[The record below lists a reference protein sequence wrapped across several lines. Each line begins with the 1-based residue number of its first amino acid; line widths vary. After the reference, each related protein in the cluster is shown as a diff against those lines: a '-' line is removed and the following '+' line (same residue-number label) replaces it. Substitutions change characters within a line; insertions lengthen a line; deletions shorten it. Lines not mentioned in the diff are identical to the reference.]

1 MGRAWR
7 WIRITGITFVRR
19 WRFSSRFRGLTMGN
33 AAAVAVAAA
42 AAVMVGFA
50 RGERWEREVD
60 GDTIDTR
67 MVVEEEEG

>member
-1 MGRAWR
+1 
-7 WIRITGITFVRR
+7 
-19 WRFSSRFRGLTMGN
+19 MGN